1 MKESS
6 GHAMQV
12 IVPRTA
18 MSFSVTSGGQHFR
31 PVSVTSP
38 MLDRYR
44 DGYGGHSSDI
54 YIYSKS
60 EFVQCLLM
68 MYHFFT
74 N

>member
-54 YIYSKS
+54 YIIYIYIVNLNLSN
-60 EFVQCLLM
+60 V
-68 MYHFFT
+68 Y
-74 N
+74 